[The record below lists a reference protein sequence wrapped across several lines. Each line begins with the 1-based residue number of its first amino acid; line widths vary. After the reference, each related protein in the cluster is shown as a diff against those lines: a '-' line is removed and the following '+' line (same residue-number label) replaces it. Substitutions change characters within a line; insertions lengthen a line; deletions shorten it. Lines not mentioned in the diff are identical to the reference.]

1 MLAPNCHVVV
11 LGPSF
16 SRSALAHSGSYP
28 LYLVNTNGFV
38 TVYYI
43 LNLWKAIF
51 YSLFFG
57 SE

>member
-16 SRSALAHSGSYP
+16 TRSALAHSGSYP

-38 TVYYI
+38 TVQYI
-43 LNLWKAIF
+43 LNFWHPIF
-51 YSLFFG
+51 DSQLFG